1 MATTFKTFLNNDIA
15 STRTMLHEA
24 IPITGSL
31 VSGTYGGNTVT
42 LGSEP
47 HIKNYS
53 HGMFQSV
60 YDYPYLS
67 SSANHIFDIAIG
79 VSPRGD
85 LYSSVTSQQA
95 KKANIYN
102 QMAQILMGHSVS
114 GTIQDFDE
122 DGNILAGGTKLNEVF
137 FLNFARLLAKDE
149 VKKGSFQL
157 ELGVNPSYGQ
167 ALNHTMYTRT
177 KLTDASG
184 SDGFFVNSPAGEYG
198 ILYAQSTEDGDGTLS
213 TYQLT
218 GETDASTTHPAAGLI
233 FYQAGIAVISGSVF
247 NQTDEGGILVNGV
260 HATLANAID
269 CDVFEDDAEDDTI
282 VFNVPTAA
290 GGEGETTILLDS
302 SVATGGDPAE
312 AANTIAIA
320 VDNSSVNTVADL
332 IIAAINGTTNGDIDY
347 ASSGNGTAGV
357 KGLTAAEGSSAS
369 EITLTAHAPGVA
381 GNLIGVKDGEVVG
394 SGDDYTAATST
405 TYKQLAGGLGGSVTF
420 SSTATHGYGGFEY
433 VSASTIE
440 TTCNAIRNRIYNLSF
455 NNSTELN
462 SSIYFCRINHNDFNY
477 SSNPT
482 YLSGSKIRVKNSTV
496 DNPVTYLT
504 TVGLYSADNELLAV
518 AKVSEPL
525 KKDPSTEMTL
535 RVRLDY

>member
-31 VSGTYGGNTVT
+31 VSGTYGGTTVA

-47 HIKNYS
+47 HVKNYS

-67 SSANHIFDIAIG
+67 SSANHIFDITVG
-79 VSPRGD
+79 LSSKGQ
-85 LYSSVTSQQA
+85 LYSDTTSQQS

-102 QMAQILMGHSVS
+102 QMAQVLMGHDVTGS
-114 GTIQDFDE
+114 IQEFDA
-122 DGNILAGGTKLNEVF
+122 DGNILAGGAKLQEVF

-157 ELGVNPSYGQ
+157 ELGVESDYSEV
-167 ALNHTMYTRT
+167 LNAHFTKRI

-184 SDGFFVNSPAGEYG
+184 SDGYFVNSPAGEYG
-198 ILYAQSTEDGDGTLS
+198 ILYAQTTDGSTARITNEIVGT
-213 TYQLT
+213 
-218 GETDASTTHPAAGLI
+218 STTHPACGLI

-247 NQTDEGGILVNGV
+247 NDTGKAGILHN
-260 HATLANAID
+260 TNTDSQEMID
-269 CDVFEDDAEDDTI
+269 G
-282 VFNVPTAA
+282 A
-290 GGEGETTILLDS
+290 GYIGLD
-302 SVATGGDPAE
+302 
-312 AANTIAIA
+312 IA
-320 VDNSSVNTVADL
+320 
-332 IIAAINGTTNGDIDY
+332 GT
-347 ASSGNGTAGV
+347 
-357 KGLTAAEGSSAS
+357 
-369 EITLTAHAPGVA
+369 
-381 GNLIGVKDGEVVG
+381 
-394 SGDDYTAATST
+394 
-405 TYKQLAGGLGGSVTF
+405 Q
-420 SSTATHGYGGFEY
+420 
-433 VSASTIE
+433 TIE
-440 TTCNAIRNRIYNLSF
+440 ATCNAIRNRIYNLSF

-482 YLSGSKIRVKNSTV
+482 YLSGSKLRVKNSTI

-504 TVGLYSADNELLAV
+504 TIGLYSADNELLAV
-518 AKVSEPL
+518 AKLSEPI